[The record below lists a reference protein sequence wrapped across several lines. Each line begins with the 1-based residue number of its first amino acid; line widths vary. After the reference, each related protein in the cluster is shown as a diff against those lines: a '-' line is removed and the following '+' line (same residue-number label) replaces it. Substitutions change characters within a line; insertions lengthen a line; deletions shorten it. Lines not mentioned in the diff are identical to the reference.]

1 MVASKSK
8 ARKSSSADATV
19 RKSVARRA
27 APRNAPAPGAAVRG
41 SSTGRPI
48 MALLDLLG
56 RRWSLRVL
64 WELRGGE
71 SLTFRELQA
80 RCAEVSSSVLNDR
93 LRELR
98 EAGIVTAT
106 PGEGYSLTREGAQLI
121 DDLAPL
127 DGWAKRWARRAARR
141 ASA

>member
-8 ARKSSSADATV
+8 ADKGA
-19 RKSVARRA
+19 A
-27 APRNAPAPGAAVRG
+27 APRPGHPARG

-56 RRWSLRVL
+56 RRWALRVL
-64 WELRGGE
+64 WELRTGE
-71 SLTFRELQA
+71 SLTFRQLQA

-98 EAGIVTAT
+98 YAGIVTAQRGHGYALT
-106 PGEGYSLTREGAQLI
+106 DEGIQLLG
-121 DDLAPL
+121 DLEPL
-127 DGWAKRWARRAARR
+127 DGWAKRWARRTARAGDR
-141 ASA
+141 AHSPPIDSAPPPPE